1 MDPLT
6 AAIVG
11 SVLSTATENL
21 LTPAPAEP
29 AMGIVRTLP
38 GESRIGVMQPVWQG
52 QVKIDGKAY
61 PLSPGAQIRNESNLI
76 VFPTMVQTAVRVRYQ
91 LDYSGAVHRVWI
103 LSSAEAR
110 LPENR

>member
-11 SVLSTATENL
+11 SVLSTAAEGL

-29 AMGIVRTLP
+29 ATGIVRILP
-38 GESRIGVMQPVWQG
+38 DGSKTGVMQPVVQG
-52 QVKIDGKAY
+52 QVQIDGKVY
-61 PLSPGAQIRNESNLI
+61 PLSPGVQIRNESNLI
-76 VFPTMVQTAVRVRYQ
+76 IFPNMVQKSVRVRYQ
-91 LDYSGAVHRVWI
+91 LDFAGAVHRVWI

-110 LPENR
+110 LQENR